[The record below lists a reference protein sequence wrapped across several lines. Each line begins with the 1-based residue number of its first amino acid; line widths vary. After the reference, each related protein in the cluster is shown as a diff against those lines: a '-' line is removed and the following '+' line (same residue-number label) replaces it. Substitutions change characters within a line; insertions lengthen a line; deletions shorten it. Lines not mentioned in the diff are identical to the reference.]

1 MKKLFF
7 AGALCMMLCVCASG
21 MAGTMFNVCL
31 SKECLTE
38 QEAANQAIQTKP
50 EGFKVTRQ
58 SVIPWNDAGERWSV
72 LVELENVSEEAI
84 TIDDTWL
91 IACNAREEELARWS
105 VPAIDGAFWK
115 TNRTVRPGE
124 RVVLFAGTDEVKT
137 WITDW
142 ETKETVEKTVSPAGL
157 GAVAEKIRQAARL
170 QVRFDARVAS
180 ETKGHLE
187 NVEAAKA
194 WIADGKQHLET
205 TDTFDSEDFVTL
217 SVIVTDREG
226 RMLDA
231 LQDSVIHNAGM
242 QKDGR
247 FSAEKALAP
256 YIGEEMQKDVIF
268 EIEGYKNPQK
278 TVDNPGQI

>member
-7 AGALCMMLCVCASG
+7 AGALCMMLCVCATG

-91 IACNAREEELARWS
+91 IACNARKEELVRWS

-157 GAVAEKIRQAARL
+157 GAVAKKIRQAARL
-170 QVRFDARVAS
+170 QVQFDARVAS

-187 NVEAAKA
+187 KVEAAKA
-194 WIADGKQHLET
+194 WIADGKLHLET
-205 TDTFDSEDFVTL
+205 TDAFDPKGFTAL
-217 SVIVTDREG
+217 SVIVTDSEG

-231 LQDSVIHNAGM
+231 LQDSVADHPGLLE
-242 QKDGR
+242 DGC
-247 FSAEKALAP
+247 FSAWKALAP
-256 YIGEEMQKDVIF
+256 YITEEMGQNAIF
-268 EIEGYKNPQK
+268 EVTGYKIP
-278 TVDNPGQI
+278 

>member
-38 QEAANQAIQTKP
+38 QEAANQTIQTKP

-58 SVIPWNDAGERWSV
+58 SVIPWDDAGERWSV

-157 GAVAEKIRQAARL
+157 SAVAKKIRQAARL

-187 NVEAAKA
+187 NVETEKA
-194 WIADGKQHLET
+194 WIADGKLHLET
-205 TDTFDSEDFVTL
+205 TDAFDPKGFTAL
-217 SVIVTDREG
+217 SVIVTDSEG

-231 LQDSVIHNAGM
+231 LQGSVADHPGLLE
-242 QKDGR
+242 DGR
-247 FSAEKALAP
+247 FSAWKALAP
-256 YIGEEMQKDVIF
+256 YITEEMGQNAIF
-268 EIEGYKNPQK
+268 EVTGYKIP
-278 TVDNPGQI
+278 

>member
-38 QEAANQAIQTKP
+38 QEAANQTIQTKP

-58 SVIPWNDAGERWSV
+58 SVIPWDDAGERWSV

-84 TIDDTWL
+84 TIDYTWL

-194 WIADGKQHLET
+194 WIADGKLHLET

-278 TVDNPGQI
+278 TVDNPG

>member
-7 AGALCMMLCVCASG
+7 AGVLCMMLCVCASG

-58 SVIPWNDAGERWSV
+58 SVIPWNDAGKRWSV

-157 GAVAEKIRQAARL
+157 GAVAKKTRQAARL

-187 NVEAAKA
+187 NVETAKA
-194 WIADGKQHLET
+194 WIADGKLHLET
-205 TDTFDSEDFVTL
+205 TDAFDPKGFTAL
-217 SVIVTDREG
+217 SVIVTDSEG

-231 LQDSVIHNAGM
+231 LQDSVADHPGLLE
-242 QKDGR
+242 DGR
-247 FSAEKALAP
+247 FSAWKALAP
-256 YIGEEMQKDVIF
+256 YITEEMGQNAIF
-268 EIEGYKNPQK
+268 EVTGYKIP
-278 TVDNPGQI
+278 

>member
-7 AGALCMMLCVCASG
+7 AGALCMMLCVCATG

-84 TIDDTWL
+84 VIDDTWL
-91 IACNAREEELARWS
+91 IAYNAREEELVRWS

-170 QVRFDARVAS
+170 QVQFDARVSS

-194 WIADGKQHLET
+194 WIADGKLHLET
-205 TDTFDSEDFVTL
+205 TDAFDPKGFTAL
-217 SVIVTDREG
+217 SVIVTDSEG

-231 LQDSVIHNAGM
+231 LQDSVADHLGLLE
-242 QKDGR
+242 DGC
-247 FSAEKALAP
+247 FSAWKALAP
-256 YIGEEMQKDVIF
+256 YITEEMGQNAIF
-268 EIEGYKNPQK
+268 EVTGYKIP
-278 TVDNPGQI
+278 

>member
-58 SVIPWNDAGERWSV
+58 SVIPWDDAGERWSV

-157 GAVAEKIRQAARL
+157 SAVAEKIRQAARL

-194 WIADGKQHLET
+194 WIADGKLHLET
-205 TDTFDSEDFVTL
+205 TDAFDPKGFTAL
-217 SVIVTDREG
+217 SVIVTDSEG

-231 LQDSVIHNAGM
+231 LQGSVADHPGLLE
-242 QKDGR
+242 DDR
-247 FSAEKALAP
+247 FSAWKALAP
-256 YIGEEMQKDVIF
+256 YITEEMGQNAIF
-268 EIEGYKNPQK
+268 EVTGYKIP
-278 TVDNPGQI
+278 

>member
-1 MKKLFF
+1 M
-7 AGALCMMLCVCASG
+7 
-21 MAGTMFNVCL
+21 
-31 SKECLTE
+31 
-38 QEAANQAIQTKP
+38 
-50 EGFKVTRQ
+50 
-58 SVIPWNDAGERWSV
+58 
-72 LVELENVSEEAI
+72 SEEAI

-91 IACNAREEELARWS
+91 IACNAREDELARWS
-105 VPAIDGAFWK
+105 VPAIDGAVWK

-157 GAVAEKIRQAARL
+157 SVVAKKIRQAVRL

-194 WIADGKQHLET
+194 WIADGKLHLET
-205 TDTFDSEDFVTL
+205 TDAFDPKGFTAL
-217 SVIVTDREG
+217 SVIVTDSEG

-231 LQDSVIHNAGM
+231 LQDSVADHPGLLE
-242 QKDGR
+242 DGR
-247 FSAEKALAP
+247 FSAWKALAP
-256 YIGEEMQKDVIF
+256 YITEEMGQNAIF
-268 EIEGYKNPQK
+268 EAIGYKIP
-278 TVDNPGQI
+278 

>member
-21 MAGTMFNVCL
+21 MARTMFNVCL

-50 EGFKVTRQ
+50 KGFKVTRQ
-58 SVIPWNDAGERWSV
+58 SVIPWDDAGERWSV

-137 WITDW
+137 WIADW

-157 GAVAEKIRQAARL
+157 STVAKKIRQAARL

-194 WIADGKQHLET
+194 WIADGKLHLET
-205 TDTFDSEDFVTL
+205 TDAFDPKGFTVL
-217 SVIVTDREG
+217 SVIVTDSEG

-231 LQDSVIHNAGM
+231 LQDSVADHTGLLE
-242 QKDGR
+242 DGR
-247 FSAEKALAP
+247 FSAWKALAP
-256 YIGEEMQKDVIF
+256 YITEEMGQNAIF
-268 EIEGYKNPQK
+268 EVTGYKIP
-278 TVDNPGQI
+278 

>member
-7 AGALCMMLCVCASG
+7 AGALCMMLCVCATG

-58 SVIPWNDAGERWSV
+58 SVIPWDDAGERWSV

-137 WITDW
+137 WIADW

-157 GAVAEKIRQAARL
+157 GAVAKKIRQAARL

-187 NVEAAKA
+187 NVETAKA
-194 WIADGKQHLET
+194 WIADGKLHLET
-205 TDTFDSEDFVTL
+205 TDAFDPKGFTAL
-217 SVIVTDREG
+217 SVIVTDSEG

-231 LQDSVIHNAGM
+231 LQDSVADHPGLLE
-242 QKDGR
+242 DGR
-247 FSAEKALAP
+247 FSAWKALAP
-256 YIGEEMQKDVIF
+256 YITEEMGQNAIF
-268 EIEGYKNPQK
+268 EVTGYKIP
-278 TVDNPGQI
+278 

>member
-21 MAGTMFNVCL
+21 IAGTTFNVCL

-58 SVIPWNDAGERWSV
+58 SVIPWDDAGERWSV

-84 TIDDTWL
+84 TIDYTWL
-91 IACNAREEELARWS
+91 IAYNAREEELARWS

-137 WITDW
+137 WIADW

-157 GAVAEKIRQAARL
+157 SAVAKKIRQAARL
-170 QVRFDARVAS
+170 QIRFDARVAS

-194 WIADGKQHLET
+194 WIADGKLHLET
-205 TDTFDSEDFVTL
+205 TDAFDPKGFTAL
-217 SVIVTDREG
+217 SVIVTDSEG

-231 LQDSVIHNAGM
+231 LQDSVADHPGLLE
-242 QKDGR
+242 DGC
-247 FSAEKALAP
+247 FSAWKALAP
-256 YIGEEMQKDVIF
+256 YITEEMGQNAIF
-268 EIEGYKNPQK
+268 EVTGYKIP
-278 TVDNPGQI
+278 

>member
-7 AGALCMMLCVCASG
+7 AGALCMMLCVCAMG

-58 SVIPWNDAGERWSV
+58 SVIPWDDAGERWSV

-91 IACNAREEELARWS
+91 IACNARKEELARWN

-115 TNRTVRPGE
+115 TNRTVRSGE
-124 RVVLFAGTDEVKT
+124 RVMLFAGTDEVKT

-142 ETKETVEKTVSPAGL
+142 ETKETVEKTVLPAGL
-157 GAVAEKIRQAARL
+157 GAFAEKIRQAARL
-170 QVRFDARVAS
+170 QVQFDARVAS

-194 WIADGKQHLET
+194 WIADGKLHLET
-205 TDTFDSEDFVTL
+205 TDAFDPKGFTAL
-217 SVIVTDREG
+217 SVIVTDSEG

-231 LQDSVIHNAGM
+231 LQDSVADHPSLLE
-242 QKDGR
+242 DGC
-247 FSAEKALAP
+247 FSAWKALAP
-256 YIGEEMQKDVIF
+256 YITEEMGQNAIF
-268 EIEGYKNPQK
+268 EVTGYKIP
-278 TVDNPGQI
+278 

>member
-58 SVIPWNDAGERWSV
+58 SVIPWDDAGKRWSV

-91 IACNAREEELARWS
+91 IAYNAREEELARWS

-137 WITDW
+137 WIADW

-157 GAVAEKIRQAARL
+157 GAVAKKIRQAARL

-194 WIADGKQHLET
+194 WIADGKLHLET
-205 TDTFDSEDFVTL
+205 TDAFDPKGFTAL
-217 SVIVTDREG
+217 SVIVTDSEG

-231 LQDSVIHNAGM
+231 LQDSVADHPGLLE
-242 QKDGR
+242 DGR
-247 FSAEKALAP
+247 FSAWKALAP
-256 YIGEEMQKDVIF
+256 YITEEMGQNAIF
-268 EIEGYKNPQK
+268 EVTGYKIP
-278 TVDNPGQI
+278 

>member
-38 QEAANQAIQTKP
+38 QEAANQTIQTKP

-58 SVIPWNDAGERWSV
+58 SVIPWDDAGKRWSV

-84 TIDDTWL
+84 TIDYTWL

-157 GAVAEKIRQAARL
+157 GAVAKKIRQAARL

-194 WIADGKQHLET
+194 WIADGKLHLET
-205 TDTFDSEDFVTL
+205 TDAFDPKGFTAL
-217 SVIVTDREG
+217 SVIVTDSEG

-231 LQDSVIHNAGM
+231 LQDSVADHPGLLE
-242 QKDGR
+242 DGC
-247 FSAEKALAP
+247 FSAWKALAP
-256 YIGEEMQKDVIF
+256 YITEEMGQNAIF
-268 EIEGYKNPQK
+268 EVAGYKIP
-278 TVDNPGQI
+278 

>member
-21 MAGTMFNVCL
+21 IAGTTFNVCL

-38 QEAANQAIQTKP
+38 QEAANQTIQTKP

-58 SVIPWNDAGERWSV
+58 SVIPWDDAGERWSV

-137 WITDW
+137 WIADW

-157 GAVAEKIRQAARL
+157 SAVAEKIRQAARL

-194 WIADGKQHLET
+194 WIADGKLHLET

-268 EIEGYKNPQK
+268 EIEGYKNPKK
-278 TVDNPGQI
+278 TVDNPG

>member
-7 AGALCMMLCVCASG
+7 AGALCMMLCVCATG

-38 QEAANQAIQTKP
+38 QEAANQTIQTKP

-58 SVIPWNDAGERWSV
+58 SVIPWDDAGERWSV

-91 IACNAREEELARWS
+91 IAYNAREEELARWS

-137 WITDW
+137 WIADW

-157 GAVAEKIRQAARL
+157 SAVAKKIRQAARL
-170 QVRFDARVAS
+170 QVRFDARIAS

-194 WIADGKQHLET
+194 WIADGKLHLET
-205 TDTFDSEDFVTL
+205 TDAFDPKGFTAL
-217 SVIVTDREG
+217 SVIVTDSEG

-231 LQDSVIHNAGM
+231 LQDSVADHPGLLEG
-242 QKDGR
+242 GR
-247 FSAEKALAP
+247 FSAWKALAP
-256 YIGEEMQKDVIF
+256 YITEEMGQNAIF
-268 EIEGYKNPQK
+268 EVTGYKIP
-278 TVDNPGQI
+278 

>member
-7 AGALCMMLCVCASG
+7 AGALCMILCVCASG

-58 SVIPWNDAGERWSV
+58 SVIPWDDAGERWSV

-137 WITDW
+137 WVTDW

-170 QVRFDARVAS
+170 EVRFDARVAS

-194 WIADGKQHLET
+194 WIADGKLHLET

-278 TVDNPGQI
+278 TVDNPR

>member
-58 SVIPWNDAGERWSV
+58 SVIPWDDAGERWSV

-142 ETKETVEKTVSPAGL
+142 ETKETVEKAVSPAGL
-157 GAVAEKIRQAARL
+157 GAVAKKIRQAARL

-194 WIADGKQHLET
+194 WIADGKLHLET

-278 TVDNPGQI
+278 TVDNPR

>member
-7 AGALCMMLCVCASG
+7 AGALCVMLCVCATG

-84 TIDDTWL
+84 VIDDTWL

-157 GAVAEKIRQAARL
+157 GVVAKKIRQAARL

-194 WIADGKQHLET
+194 WIADGKLHLKT
-205 TDTFDSEDFVTL
+205 MDAFDPKGFTAL
-217 SVIVTDREG
+217 SVIVTDSEG

-231 LQDSVIHNAGM
+231 LQDSVADHPGLLE
-242 QKDGR
+242 DGC
-247 FSAEKALAP
+247 FSAWKALAP
-256 YIGEEMQKDVIF
+256 YITEEMGQNAIF
-268 EIEGYKNPQK
+268 EVTGYKIP
-278 TVDNPGQI
+278 

>member
-7 AGALCMMLCVCASG
+7 AGALCMMLCVCATG

-38 QEAANQAIQTKP
+38 QEAANQTIQTKP

-58 SVIPWNDAGERWSV
+58 SVIPWDDAGERWSV

-157 GAVAEKIRQAARL
+157 GAVTKKIRQAARL

-194 WIADGKQHLET
+194 WIADGKLHLET
-205 TDTFDSEDFVTL
+205 TDAFDPKGFTAL
-217 SVIVTDREG
+217 SVIVTDSEG

-231 LQDSVIHNAGM
+231 LQDSVADHPGLLE
-242 QKDGR
+242 DGC
-247 FSAEKALAP
+247 FSAWKALAP
-256 YIGEEMQKDVIF
+256 YITEEMGQNAIF
-268 EIEGYKNPQK
+268 EVTGYKIP
-278 TVDNPGQI
+278 

>member
-38 QEAANQAIQTKP
+38 QEAANQTIQTKP

-58 SVIPWNDAGERWSV
+58 SVIPWDDAGKRWSV

-137 WITDW
+137 WIADW

-180 ETKGHLE
+180 ETKEHLE
-187 NVEAAKA
+187 NVETAKA
-194 WIADGKQHLET
+194 WIADGKLHLET
-205 TDTFDSEDFVTL
+205 TDAFDPKGFTAL
-217 SVIVTDREG
+217 SVIVTDSEG

-231 LQDSVIHNAGM
+231 LQGSVADHPGLLE
-242 QKDGR
+242 DGC
-247 FSAEKALAP
+247 FSAWKALAP
-256 YIGEEMQKDVIF
+256 YITEEMGQNAIF
-268 EIEGYKNPQK
+268 EVTGYKIP
-278 TVDNPGQI
+278 

>member
-7 AGALCMMLCVCASG
+7 AEALCMMLCVCATG

-84 TIDDTWL
+84 TIDNTWL
-91 IACNAREEELARWS
+91 IACNARKEEMARWS

-187 NVEAAKA
+187 NVEAAKV
-194 WIADGKQHLET
+194 WIADGKLHLET
-205 TDTFDSEDFVTL
+205 TDAFDPKGFTAL
-217 SVIVTDREG
+217 SVIVTDSEG

-231 LQDSVIHNAGM
+231 LQDSVADHPDLLE
-242 QKDGR
+242 DGR
-247 FSAEKALAP
+247 FSAWKALAP
-256 YIGEEMQKDVIF
+256 YITEEMGQNAIF
-268 EIEGYKNPQK
+268 EVTGYKIP
-278 TVDNPGQI
+278 

>member
-50 EGFKVTRQ
+50 EEFKVTRQ
-58 SVIPWNDAGERWSV
+58 SVIPWDDAGERWSV

-157 GAVAEKIRQAARL
+157 GAVAKKIRQAARL

-194 WIADGKQHLET
+194 WIADGKLHLET
-205 TDTFDSEDFVTL
+205 TDAFDPKGFTAL
-217 SVIVTDREG
+217 SVIVTDSEG

-231 LQDSVIHNAGM
+231 LQDSVADHPGLLE
-242 QKDGR
+242 DGC
-247 FSAEKALAP
+247 FSAWKALAP
-256 YIGEEMQKDVIF
+256 YITEEMGQNAIF
-268 EIEGYKNPQK
+268 EVTGYKIP
-278 TVDNPGQI
+278 

>member
-38 QEAANQAIQTKP
+38 QEAANQTIQTKP

-58 SVIPWNDAGERWSV
+58 SVIPWDDAGERWSV

-115 TNRTVRPGE
+115 TNRTVWPGE

-157 GAVAEKIRQAARL
+157 GVVAEKIRQAARL

-194 WIADGKQHLET
+194 WIADGKLHLET
-205 TDTFDSEDFVTL
+205 TDAFDPKGFTAL
-217 SVIVTDREG
+217 SVIVTDSEG

-231 LQDSVIHNAGM
+231 LQDSVADHPGLLE
-242 QKDGR
+242 DGC
-247 FSAEKALAP
+247 FSAWKALAP
-256 YIGEEMQKDVIF
+256 YITEEMGQNAIF
-268 EIEGYKNPQK
+268 EVTGYKIP
-278 TVDNPGQI
+278 

>member
-1 MKKLFF
+1 MKKLVF
-7 AGALCMMLCVCASG
+7 AGALCMMLCVCATG

-91 IACNAREEELARWS
+91 IAYNARDEELARWS

-170 QVRFDARVAS
+170 QVQFDARVAS

-194 WIADGKQHLET
+194 WIADGKLHLET
-205 TDTFDSEDFVTL
+205 TDAFDPKGFTAL
-217 SVIVTDREG
+217 SVIVTDSEG

-231 LQDSVIHNAGM
+231 LQDSVADHPGLLE
-242 QKDGR
+242 DGC
-247 FSAEKALAP
+247 FSAWKALAP
-256 YIGEEMQKDVIF
+256 YITEEMGQNAIF
-268 EIEGYKNPQK
+268 EVTGYKIP
-278 TVDNPGQI
+278 

>member
-50 EGFKVTRQ
+50 KGFKVTRQ
-58 SVIPWNDAGERWSV
+58 SVIPWDDAGERWSV

-91 IACNAREEELARWS
+91 IAYNAREEELARWS
-105 VPAIDGAFWK
+105 VPATDGAFWK

-157 GAVAEKIRQAARL
+157 GAVAKKIRQAARL

-194 WIADGKQHLET
+194 WIADGKLHLET
-205 TDTFDSEDFVTL
+205 TDAFDPKGFTAL
-217 SVIVTDREG
+217 SVIVTDSEG

-231 LQDSVIHNAGM
+231 LQDSVADHPGLLE
-242 QKDGR
+242 DGC
-247 FSAEKALAP
+247 FSAWKALAP
-256 YIGEEMQKDVIF
+256 YITEEMGQNAIF
-268 EIEGYKNPQK
+268 EVTGYKIP
-278 TVDNPGQI
+278 

>member
-58 SVIPWNDAGERWSV
+58 SVIPWDDAGERWSV
-72 LVELENVSEEAI
+72 LVELENVSEETI

-91 IACNAREEELARWS
+91 IACNARKEELARWS

-137 WITDW
+137 WITDL

-194 WIADGKQHLET
+194 WIADGKLHLET
-205 TDTFDSEDFVTL
+205 TDAFDPKGFTAL
-217 SVIVTDREG
+217 SVIVTDSEG

-231 LQDSVIHNAGM
+231 LQDSVANHLGLLE
-242 QKDGR
+242 DGC
-247 FSAEKALAP
+247 FSAWKALAP
-256 YIGEEMQKDVIF
+256 YITEEMGQNAIF
-268 EIEGYKNPQK
+268 EVTGYKIP
-278 TVDNPGQI
+278 

>member
-7 AGALCMMLCVCASG
+7 AGALCMMLCVCATG

-58 SVIPWNDAGERWSV
+58 SVIPWDDAGERWSV

-84 TIDDTWL
+84 VIDDTWL
-91 IACNAREEELARWS
+91 IACNAREEELVRWS

-137 WITDW
+137 WIADW

-157 GAVAEKIRQAARL
+157 GAVAKKIRQAARL

-187 NVEAAKA
+187 KVEAAKA
-194 WIADGKQHLET
+194 WIADGKLHLET
-205 TDTFDSEDFVTL
+205 TDAFDPKGFTAL
-217 SVIVTDREG
+217 SVIVTDSEG

-231 LQDSVIHNAGM
+231 LQDSVADHPSLLE
-242 QKDGR
+242 DGR
-247 FSAEKALAP
+247 FSAWKALAP
-256 YIGEEMQKDVIF
+256 YITEEMGQNAIF
-268 EIEGYKNPQK
+268 EVTGYKIP
-278 TVDNPGQI
+278 

>member
-58 SVIPWNDAGERWSV
+58 SVIPWDDAGERWSV

-91 IACNAREEELARWS
+91 IACNARKEELARWS

-137 WITDW
+137 WIADW

-170 QVRFDARVAS
+170 QVQFDARVAS

-194 WIADGKQHLET
+194 WIADGKLHLET
-205 TDTFDSEDFVTL
+205 TDAFDPKGFTAL
-217 SVIVTDREG
+217 SVIVTDSEG
-226 RMLDA
+226 HMLDA
-231 LQDSVIHNAGM
+231 LQDSVADHPGLLE
-242 QKDGR
+242 DGR
-247 FSAEKALAP
+247 FSAWKALAP
-256 YIGEEMQKDVIF
+256 YITDETVQNAIF
-268 EIEGYKNPQK
+268 EVTGYKIP
-278 TVDNPGQI
+278 

>member
-7 AGALCMMLCVCASG
+7 AGALCMMLCVCATG

-58 SVIPWNDAGERWSV
+58 SVIPWDDAGERWSV

-84 TIDDTWL
+84 TIDDTRL

-137 WITDW
+137 WIADW
-142 ETKETVEKTVSPAGL
+142 ETKETVEKTVSPVGL

-187 NVEAAKA
+187 KVEAAKA
-194 WIADGKQHLET
+194 WIADGKLHLET
-205 TDTFDSEDFVTL
+205 TDAFDPKGFTAL
-217 SVIVTDREG
+217 SVIVTDSEG

-231 LQDSVIHNAGM
+231 LQGSVADHPGLLE
-242 QKDGR
+242 DGC
-247 FSAEKALAP
+247 FSAWKALAP
-256 YIGEEMQKDVIF
+256 YITEEMGQNAIF
-268 EIEGYKNPQK
+268 EVTGYKIP
-278 TVDNPGQI
+278 

>member
-1 MKKLFF
+1 
-7 AGALCMMLCVCASG
+7 MMLCVCATG

-58 SVIPWNDAGERWSV
+58 SVIPWDDAGERWSV

-187 NVEAAKA
+187 NVEAAKV
-194 WIADGKQHLET
+194 WIADGKLHLET
-205 TDTFDSEDFVTL
+205 TDAFDPKGFTAL
-217 SVIVTDREG
+217 SVIVTDSEG

-231 LQDSVIHNAGM
+231 LQGSVADHPGLLE
-242 QKDGR
+242 DGC
-247 FSAEKALAP
+247 FSAWKALAP
-256 YIGEEMQKDVIF
+256 YITEEMGQNAIF
-268 EIEGYKNPQK
+268 EVTGYKIP
-278 TVDNPGQI
+278 

>member
-21 MAGTMFNVCL
+21 MAGTTFNVCL

-137 WITDW
+137 WITDL

-157 GAVAEKIRQAARL
+157 GAVAKKIRQAARL

-194 WIADGKQHLET
+194 WIADGKLHLET
-205 TDTFDSEDFVTL
+205 TDAFDPKGFTAL
-217 SVIVTDREG
+217 SVIVTDSEG

-231 LQDSVIHNAGM
+231 LQDSVADHPGLLE
-242 QKDGR
+242 DGC
-247 FSAEKALAP
+247 FFAWKALAP
-256 YIGEEMQKDVIF
+256 YITEEMGQNAIF
-268 EIEGYKNPQK
+268 EVTGYKIP
-278 TVDNPGQI
+278 

>member
-7 AGALCMMLCVCASG
+7 AGALCVMLCVCATG
-21 MAGTMFNVCL
+21 MAGTIFNVCL

-84 TIDDTWL
+84 VIDDTWL
-91 IACNAREEELARWS
+91 IACNAREEELVRWS

-157 GAVAEKIRQAARL
+157 DAVAKKIRQAARL
-170 QVRFDARVAS
+170 QVQFDARVAS

-187 NVEAAKA
+187 KVEAAKA
-194 WIADGKQHLET
+194 WIADGKLHLET
-205 TDTFDSEDFVTL
+205 TDAFDPKGFTAL
-217 SVIVTDREG
+217 SVIVTDSEG

-231 LQDSVIHNAGM
+231 LQDSVADHPGLLE
-242 QKDGR
+242 DGC
-247 FSAEKALAP
+247 FSAWKALAP
-256 YIGEEMQKDVIF
+256 YITEEMGQNAIF
-268 EIEGYKNPQK
+268 EVTGYKIP
-278 TVDNPGQI
+278 

>member
-7 AGALCMMLCVCASG
+7 AGALCMMLCVCATG
-21 MAGTMFNVCL
+21 MAGTTFNVCL

-38 QEAANQAIQTKP
+38 QEAANQTIQTKP

-58 SVIPWNDAGERWSV
+58 SVIPWDDAGERWSV
-72 LVELENVSEEAI
+72 LVELENMSEEAI

-137 WITDW
+137 WIADW

-194 WIADGKQHLET
+194 WLADGKLHLET
-205 TDTFDSEDFVTL
+205 TDAFDPKGFTAL
-217 SVIVTDREG
+217 SVVVTDSEG

-231 LQDSVIHNAGM
+231 LQDSVADHPGLLE
-242 QKDGR
+242 DGC
-247 FSAEKALAP
+247 FSAWKALAP
-256 YIGEEMQKDVIF
+256 YITEEMGQNAIF
-268 EIEGYKNPQK
+268 EVTGYKIP
-278 TVDNPGQI
+278 

>member
-7 AGALCMMLCVCASG
+7 AGALCMMLCVCATG

-84 TIDDTWL
+84 VIDDTWL
-91 IACNAREEELARWS
+91 IACNARDEELVRWS

-115 TNRTVRPGE
+115 TNKTVRPGE

-157 GAVAEKIRQAARL
+157 GVVAEKVRQAARL
-170 QVRFDARVAS
+170 QVQFDARVAS

-187 NVEAAKA
+187 KVEAAKA
-194 WIADGKQHLET
+194 WIADGKLHLET
-205 TDTFDSEDFVTL
+205 TDAFDPKGFTAL
-217 SVIVTDREG
+217 SVIVTDSEG

-231 LQDSVIHNAGM
+231 LQDSVADHPGLLE
-242 QKDGR
+242 DGC
-247 FSAEKALAP
+247 FSAWKALAP
-256 YIGEEMQKDVIF
+256 YITEEMGQNAIF
-268 EIEGYKNPQK
+268 EVTGYKIP
-278 TVDNPGQI
+278 

>member
-58 SVIPWNDAGERWSV
+58 SVIPWDDAGERWSV

-194 WIADGKQHLET
+194 WIADGKLHLET
-205 TDTFDSEDFVTL
+205 TDAFDPKGFTAL
-217 SVIVTDREG
+217 SVIVTDSEG

-231 LQDSVIHNAGM
+231 LQDSVADHPGLLE
-242 QKDGR
+242 DGC
-247 FSAEKALAP
+247 FSAWKALAP
-256 YIGEEMQKDVIF
+256 YITEKMGQNAIF
-268 EIEGYKNPQK
+268 EVTGYKIP
-278 TVDNPGQI
+278 

>member
-21 MAGTMFNVCL
+21 IAGTMFNVCL
-31 SKECLTE
+31 SKGCLTE

-58 SVIPWNDAGERWSV
+58 SVIPWDDAGERWSV

-194 WIADGKQHLET
+194 WIADGKLHLET
-205 TDTFDSEDFVTL
+205 TDAFDPEGVVTL
-217 SVIVTDREG
+217 SVVVTDEEG

-231 LQDSVIHNAGM
+231 MQDSVAHNESLA
-242 QKDGR
+242 QNGR
-247 FSAEKALAP
+247 FRAEKTLAP
-256 YIGEEMQKDVIF
+256 YVDEKTAQSAKF
-268 EIEGYKNPQK
+268 EITERKKPQK
-278 TVDNPGQI
+278 TVDKSR

>member
-7 AGALCMMLCVCASG
+7 AGALCMMLCVCATG

-157 GAVAEKIRQAARL
+157 GVVAEKIRQAARL
-170 QVRFDARVAS
+170 QVQFDARVAS

-194 WIADGKQHLET
+194 WIADGKLHLET
-205 TDTFDSEDFVTL
+205 TDAFDPKGFTAL
-217 SVIVTDREG
+217 SVIVTDSEG

-231 LQDSVIHNAGM
+231 LQDSVADHPGLLE
-242 QKDGR
+242 DGC
-247 FSAEKALAP
+247 FSAWKALAP
-256 YIGEEMQKDVIF
+256 YITEEMGQNAIF
-268 EIEGYKNPQK
+268 EVTGYKIP
-278 TVDNPGQI
+278 

>member
-58 SVIPWNDAGERWSV
+58 SVIPWDDAGERWSV

-84 TIDDTWL
+84 TIDDTRL

-142 ETKETVEKTVSPAGL
+142 ETKETVEKTVSPVGL

-194 WIADGKQHLET
+194 WIADGKLHLET
-205 TDTFDSEDFVTL
+205 TDAFDPKGFTAL
-217 SVIVTDREG
+217 SVIVTDSEG

-231 LQDSVIHNAGM
+231 LQDSVADHPGLLE
-242 QKDGR
+242 DGC
-247 FSAEKALAP
+247 FSAWKALAP
-256 YIGEEMQKDVIF
+256 YITEEMGQNAIF
-268 EIEGYKNPQK
+268 EVTGYKIP
-278 TVDNPGQI
+278 

>member
-58 SVIPWNDAGERWSV
+58 SVIPWDDAGERWSV

-194 WIADGKQHLET
+194 WIADGKLHLET
-205 TDTFDSEDFVTL
+205 TDAFDPKGFTAL
-217 SVIVTDREG
+217 SVIVTDSEG
-226 RMLDA
+226 RMIDA
-231 LQDSVIHNAGM
+231 LQDSVADHPGLLE
-242 QKDGR
+242 DGR
-247 FSAEKALAP
+247 FSAWKALAP
-256 YIGEEMQKDVIF
+256 YITEEMGQNAIF
-268 EIEGYKNPQK
+268 EVTGYKIP
-278 TVDNPGQI
+278 

>member
-58 SVIPWNDAGERWSV
+58 SVIPWDDAGERWSV

-194 WIADGKQHLET
+194 WIADGKLHLET
-205 TDTFDSEDFVTL
+205 TDAFGPKGFTAL
-217 SVIVTDREG
+217 SVIVTDSEG

-231 LQDSVIHNAGM
+231 LQDSVADHPGLLE
-242 QKDGR
+242 DGR
-247 FSAEKALAP
+247 FSAWKALAP
-256 YIGEEMQKDVIF
+256 YITEEMGQNAIF
-268 EIEGYKNPQK
+268 EVTGYKIP
-278 TVDNPGQI
+278 